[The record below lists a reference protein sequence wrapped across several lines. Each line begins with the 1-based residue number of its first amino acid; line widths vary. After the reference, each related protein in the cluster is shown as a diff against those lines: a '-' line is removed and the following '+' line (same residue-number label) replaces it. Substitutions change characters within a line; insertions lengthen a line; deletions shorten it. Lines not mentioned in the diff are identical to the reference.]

1 MVPDTNVHIHGR
13 LVHEVEWPRELSADP
28 RIAAK
33 RVTIV
38 LPLVILDEL
47 DRVKDEDQTFSRR
60 AQSVL
65 KAIDRLARG
74 RDWLS
79 PIQLRD
85 RVWLQLVDEPLG
97 HERRRGNDDE
107 IVRQAVYFS
116 QLNEGRLILLTRDRG
131 MLVRAQTS
139 GLTSMFLPE
148 HLVRIE
154 RKQDE

>member
-1 MVPDTNVHIHGR
+1 M
-13 LVHEVEWPRELSADP
+13 
-28 RIAAK
+28 
-33 RVTIV
+33 
-38 LPLVILDEL
+38 
-47 DRVKDEDQTFSRR
+47 
-60 AQSVL
+60 L